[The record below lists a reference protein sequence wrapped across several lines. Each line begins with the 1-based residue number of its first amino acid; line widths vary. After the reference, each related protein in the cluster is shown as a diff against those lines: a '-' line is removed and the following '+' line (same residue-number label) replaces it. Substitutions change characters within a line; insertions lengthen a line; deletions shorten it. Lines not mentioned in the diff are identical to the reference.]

1 MPAGVG
7 PGPHG
12 ELPPAVPASTS
23 ALADRRQHPGSAS
36 TPDAPASGGSGL
48 SAYYGD
54 AASSA
59 TVAFPAGEENSG
71 SLTGHILAQGW
82 AESAGEAS
90 TSTLRVVI
98 VMAIALALLVGISVL
113 VVLLANDALS
123 SVASGP
129 PG

>member
-1 MPAGVG
+1 M
-7 PGPHG
+7 
-12 ELPPAVPASTS
+12 
-23 ALADRRQHPGSAS
+23 Q
-36 TPDAPASGGSGL
+36 DAQGSGGSGL

-54 AASSA
+54 PAGSA

-82 AESAGEAS
+82 AETTGERS

-98 VMAIALALLVGISVL
+98 VMAVALGLLVAFSVL

-129 PG
+129 PA